1 MKRTYKAVA
10 LMLSMMAVGG
20 LAFAGG
26 GADKAAGTK
35 VKEIAFL
42 PPAMISPY
50 YASCIKGA
58 EPVAKALGYKLVVAS
73 PEKESDYDSQVRLV
87 EDMITRG
94 VSGVILC
101 AINADAI
108 VTAVKKCNA
117 AKIPVVMFNTQD
129 KLAGGVV
136 DCYVKY
142 DQYVG
147 GGKMADYVGLKFN
160 GKANV
165 AIIEGLPSV
174 HTTSR
179 MGGFIDQAKKN
190 FPGIKVVATQPGD
203 WEREKGMNAAA
214 NMLQAHPE
222 IDVFFALC
230 DEMGL
235 GAAKAIEQAG
245 AKAKVVAFDGNP
257 NAIEAVKAGQTLGTL
272 SINGVETGKLCVE
285 ALDKIIKGE
294 KVDEV
299 IQVETVVVT
308 AENADQFLN

>member
-1 MKRTYKAVA
+1 MRRASRIVAV
-10 LMLSMMAVGG
+10 MLLLVSVAGSV
-20 LAFAGG
+20 FAQ
-26 GADKAAGTK
+26 GTK

-94 VSGVILC
+94 VSGIILC

-108 VTAVKKCNA
+108 VTAVKKANE

-129 KLAGGVV
+129 KLAGGKVAS
-136 DCYVKY
+136 YVRY
-142 DQYVG
+142 DQYAGGAKVADFVG
-147 GGKMADYVGLKFN
+147 EKFK

-179 MGGFIDQAKKN
+179 KGGFIDEAKKK

-222 IDVFFALC
+222 IDVFFSLC

-235 GAAKAIEQAG
+235 GAVKAIEQAG
-245 AKAKVVAFDGNP
+245 SKAKVVSFDGNP
-257 NAIEAVKAGQTLGTL
+257 NAIEAVKAGSLLSTL
-272 SINGVETGKLCVE
+272 SINGLDTGKLCVE
-285 ALDKIIKGE
+285 TLDKILKGQ
-294 KVDEV
+294 KVDEF
-299 IQVETVVVT
+299 INVETVLVSST
-308 AENADQFLN
+308 NADKFLN

>member
-1 MKRTYKAVA
+1 
-10 LMLSMMAVGG
+10 
-20 LAFAGG
+20 
-26 GADKAAGTK
+26 
-35 VKEIAFL
+35 
-42 PPAMISPY
+42 
-50 YASCIKGA
+50 
-58 EPVAKALGYKLVVAS
+58 
-73 PEKESDYDSQVRLV
+73 
-87 EDMITRG
+87 
-94 VSGVILC
+94 
-101 AINADAI
+101 
-108 VTAVKKCNA
+108 
-117 AKIPVVMFNTQD
+117 VVMFNTQD

-285 ALDKIIKGE
+285 AIDKILKGE

>member
-1 MKRTYKAVA
+1 MKRASK
-10 LMLSMMAVGG
+10 MLLLVLVITMTSGSV
-20 LAFAGG
+20 FAQS
-26 GADKAAGTK
+26 GA
-35 VKEIAFL
+35 KEIAFL

-58 EPVAKALGYKLVVAS
+58 QPVAQSLGYKLLIAS
-73 PEKESDYDSQVRLV
+73 PEKESDYDAQVRLV

-94 VSGVILC
+94 VKGVILC

-117 AKIPVVMFNTQD
+117 AGIPVVMFNTQD
-129 KLAGGVV
+129 KLAGGKV
-136 DCYVKY
+136 DSYVRY
-142 DQYVG
+142 DQYAG
-147 GGKMADYVGLKFN
+147 GAKMADFVGQQFN

-179 MGGFIDQAKKN
+179 KGGFIDEAKKKY
-190 FPGIKVVATQPGD
+190 PGIKIVATQPGD

-222 IDVFFALC
+222 IDVFFSLC

-235 GAAKAIEQAG
+235 GAVKAIEQAG
-245 AKAKVVAFDGNP
+245 SKAKVVSFDGNP
-257 NAIEAVKAGQTLGTL
+257 NAIETIKAGSSMLATL
-272 SINGVETGKLCVE
+272 SINGIETGKLCVQ
-285 ALDKIIKGE
+285 ALDKIIKGQ
-294 KVDEV
+294 KVDE
-299 IQVETVVVT
+299 IINVETVVVT
-308 AENADQFLN
+308 PQNADQYLK